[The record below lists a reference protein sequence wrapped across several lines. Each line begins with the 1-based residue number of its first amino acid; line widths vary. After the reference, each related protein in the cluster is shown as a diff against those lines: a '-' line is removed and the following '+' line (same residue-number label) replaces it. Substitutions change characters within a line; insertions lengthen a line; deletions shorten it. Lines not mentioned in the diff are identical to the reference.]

1 MRARGLRAV
10 ATPCGV
16 DETTGVAALVAQ
28 WCARTP
34 DAPAV
39 VTAGDDSLLTYR
51 ELWARSGRLARELAG
66 REVGPGTVVAAG
78 MGRSVEL
85 VIALLGIVRTGA
97 AYLALDAKAPPERT
111 AEVLADAGVQIILDR
126 VPAGEEDFTDVPVD
140 GDDPCHVIYT
150 SGSTGRPKGVVVP
163 HRAVLSLVEKPT
175 FCTFAPGDRM
185 ALAANPA
192 FDAFTF
198 ELWGTLAAGG
208 TIVVLPDVADLGLDP
223 WADLIVT
230 ERLNGLLLTTSVFHL
245 VARER
250 PTAFGTLDTLLFGG
264 EQADSALIRRVLT
277 EAPPGRVVNVY
288 GPTETTTLAT
298 TLDCTL
304 DSVPAHE
311 RTPVGYAIQDTTL
324 SIMDDELR
332 PVPHGEVGEL
342 YIGGAGVA
350 LGYLGQPD
358 LTAERFLVDPV
369 DGASTV
375 YKTGDLVR
383 TRTDGALEVVGRRDR
398 QVKIRGYRIELDEIE
413 VAATATGL
421 VTAAVVETI
430 GDGHAVRLAGFVL
443 PADADT
449 AELARRLGDRLP
461 SYMLPAHWVALAELP
476 LQSVGKV
483 DRARLVA
490 LVGADE
496 QAPEHDDEV
505 GSAVAGVWRELLG
518 VPAVRDEDNF
528 FDLGGNSLLAVQIA
542 ARVTGSLGVDVE
554 PADVLLADTF
564 ADLVAQLREARAA
577 AS

>member
-1 MRARGLRAV
+1 M
-10 ATPCGV
+10 ATPFRAK
-16 DETTGVAALVAQ
+16 ESTGVAALVAT
-28 WCARTP
+28 WCERTP

-39 VTAGDDSLLTYR
+39 VTPGDEDTLTYR
-51 ELWARSGRLARELAG
+51 ELWTRSGRLARELAG
-66 REVGPGTVVAAG
+66 RGVGPGAVVAAG

-85 VIALLGIVRTGA
+85 VVALLGILRTGA
-97 AYLALDAKAPPERT
+97 AYLALDAKAPRERT
-111 AEVLADAGVQIILDR
+111 AEVLADAGVEVVLNTLPD
-126 VPAGEEDFTDVPVD
+126 GEADFTDVPVGD
-140 GDDPCHVIYT
+140 DDPCHVIYT
-150 SGSTGRPKGVVVP
+150 SGSTGRPKGVIIP
-163 HRAVLSLVEKPT
+163 HRAVVSLVEKPT

-208 TIVVLPDVADLGLDP
+208 TIVVFPDVADHGLDRFVE
-223 WADLIVT
+223 LIKSA
-230 ERLNGLLLTTSVFHL
+230 RLNGLLLTTSVFHL

-264 EQADSALIRRVLT
+264 EQADSGLIRDVLT
-277 EAPPGRVVNVY
+277 AAPPGRVVNVY

-304 DSVPAHE
+304 DSVPSGE
-311 RTPVGYAIQDTTL
+311 RTPIGYAIQDTTL
-324 SIMDDELR
+324 SILDEDGE
-332 PVPHGEVGEL
+332 PVPDGEVGEL

-358 LTAERFLVDPV
+358 LTAERFVTGPA
-369 DGASTV
+369 GGSSIV
-375 YKTGDLVR
+375 YRTGDLVR
-383 TRTDGALEVVGRRDR
+383 RRADGALEVIGRRDR

-413 VAATATGL
+413 VAAKATGL
-421 VTAAVVETI
+421 VTAAVVETV
-430 GDGHAVRLAGFVL
+430 GEGNAVRLAGFVL

-449 AELARRLGDRLP
+449 EGLARRLADRLP
-461 SYMLPAHWVALAELP
+461 SYMLPSSWVALDELP

-490 LVGADE
+490 MVTGAPAPD
-496 QAPEHDDEV
+496 APEDEV
-505 GSAVAGVWRELLG
+505 GGAVAGVWRELLG

-528 FDLGGNSLLAVQIA
+528 FDLGGNSLIAVQIA
-542 ARVTGSLGVDVE
+542 ARVTGRLGVDVE

-564 ADLVAQLREARAA
+564 ADLCARLREAKATTP
-577 AS
+577 

>member
-16 DETTGVAALVAQ
+16 DETTGVAALVAR

-39 VTAGDDSLLTYR
+39 VAAGDDSPLTYR
-51 ELWARSGRLARELAG
+51 ELWARSGRLAGELAG
-66 REVGPGTVVAAG
+66 RGGGPGAVVAAG

-111 AEVLADAGVQIILDR
+111 AEVLADAGVRIVLDR

-163 HRAVLSLVEKPT
+163 HRAVVSLVEKPT

-223 WADLIVT
+223 WVDLLVA

-264 EQADSALIRRVLT
+264 EQADSALIRRVLP

-304 DSVPAHE
+304 DSVPANE
-311 RTPVGYAIQDTTL
+311 RTPVGFAIQDTTL
-324 SIMDDELR
+324 SIMDDDLR
-332 PVPHGEVGEL
+332 PVADGEAGGL
-342 YIGGAGVA
+342 YNGGAG
-350 LGYLGQPD
+350 
-358 LTAERFLVDPV
+358 
-369 DGASTV
+369 
-375 YKTGDLVR
+375 
-383 TRTDGALEVVGRRDR
+383 GALR
-398 QVKIRGYRIELDEIE
+398 YL
-413 VAATATGL
+413 
-421 VTAAVVETI
+421 
-430 GDGHAVRLAGFVL
+430 
-443 PADADT
+443 
-449 AELARRLGDRLP
+449 
-461 SYMLPAHWVALAELP
+461 
-476 LQSVGKV
+476 
-483 DRARLVA
+483 
-490 LVGADE
+490 
-496 QAPEHDDEV
+496 
-505 GSAVAGVWRELLG
+505 
-518 VPAVRDEDNF
+518 
-528 FDLGGNSLLAVQIA
+528 
-542 ARVTGSLGVDVE
+542 
-554 PADVLLADTF
+554 
-564 ADLVAQLREARAA
+564 
-577 AS
+577 